1 MEQFPL
7 TNGCPVVNSKNGG
20 RLLTI
25 ILRIFQHT
33 QRTPLPRS
41 FLSVMYGGFQV
52 DKRVF
57 TETFSDDSLG
67 ESTRSLLSPVYGDG
81 GRFEPPELSEGS
93 LSSDG
98 EIENEILDR
107 SEHSWK
113 DYSFD
118 RSNSSAKHRKEK
130 STTPTNSS
138 FSGFKRSSTKSTTS
152 DSRSNTGNRKSE
164 STKTAESKGNC
175 LSPWETWLVKKT
187 AEDREK
193 TKQKRLQQR
202 MEKEQKEKEERE
214 REELLKQASG
224 KYEEW
229 LENKKRVITEESR
242 KKRLQEQLER
252 EKKENSIRL
261 ISEKAEVK
269 YNSWLEDKKAQQ
281 KEKRKKEE
289 EEARMKKDREVERK
303 LHNEEAYSHWIA
315 EVKDRPKPVY
325 NSFGYTGGIL
335 TGYYEWGSYPAPSYC
350 NPVPWVPPKVKRNNE
365 RRKGKMEMQPASPP
379 LLFRDIENRKAKEKR
394 R

>member
-1 MEQFPL
+1 
-7 TNGCPVVNSKNGG
+7 
-20 RLLTI
+20 
-25 ILRIFQHT
+25 
-33 QRTPLPRS
+33 
-41 FLSVMYGGFQV
+41 MYGGFQE
-52 DKRVF
+52 DKRDF

-98 EIENEILDR
+98 EIEDEILDQ

-138 FSGFKRSSTKSTTS
+138 FSGVKRSSTKSSTS
-152 DSRSNTGNRKSE
+152 ASTSRSNIENLKSE

-175 LSPWETWLVKKT
+175 LSPWETWLVKKS

-193 TKQKRLQQR
+193 TKQRRLQQKK
-202 MEKEQKEKEERE
+202 ENEQKEKEERE

-261 ISEKAEVK
+261 ISEAEVK
-269 YNSWLEDKKAQQ
+269 YNSWLENKKAQE

-289 EEARMKKDREVERK
+289 EEARMKKNREVERK
-303 LHNEEAYSHWIA
+303 LHNEEAYGRWIA

-350 NPVPWVPPKVKRNNE
+350 NPVPWVPPKMKRNNE

-379 LLFRDIENRKAKEKR
+379 LLFSDIENRKAKEKR